1 MNSTSK
7 GYLYALLTAICWSTS
22 GLFVK
27 IVDQS
32 ALVISGITAI
42 VAFLF
47 NRIIIR
53 KKIKINKYIVIVG
66 FVQFMMHI
74 TFVYANKLTSVG
86 NAIVLQYSSMIF
98 VLLYESIEKKELPM
112 KYQWIVILLAFSGMF
127 IFFMDSFSMDG
138 FLGNIL
144 AIISGA
150 FFGLQFFLN
159 TKKEADPSSSLTIQ
173 YLFSIGIM
181 VIYVFIEKNVQVSL
195 KDLAYLGG
203 SGIFQTALAGF
214 FFSKCITLIP
224 AFTANVICMS
234 EVIFSPLWAF
244 LFLQEFFTPF
254 AFIGSMI
261 IIVSLFIN
269 IYFEYK
275 LKLPK

>member
-1 MNSTSK
+1 M
-7 GYLYALLTAICWSTS
+7 
-22 GLFVK
+22 V
-27 IVDQS
+27 
-32 ALVISGITAI
+32 GI
-42 VAFLF
+42 
-47 NRIIIR
+47 
-53 KKIKINKYIVIVG
+53 
-66 FVQFMMHI
+66 VQFMMHI

-98 VLLYESIEKKELPM
+98 VLLYESIEKRKLPM

-127 IFFMDSFSMDG
+127 VFFMDSFSMNG
-138 FLGNIL
+138 ILGNIL

-159 TKKEADPSSSLTIQ
+159 TKKSADPFSSISIQ
-173 YLFSIGIM
+173 YIISICVMI
-181 VIYVFIEKNVQVSL
+181 IYIFINRDVQLSAR
-195 KDLAYLGG
+195 DLVYLGG
-203 SGIFQTALAGF
+203 NGIFQTALPGL

-254 AFIGSMI
+254 ALLGSLI
-261 IIVSLFIN
+261 IIISLFIN
-269 IYFEYK
+269 MYYEYK